1 MSLLHETAGNSV
13 DGVEAL
19 RNVIDLGK
27 ILDSVADGVFTVD
40 SRMRIQ
46 FFNRAAEEITG
57 FLNEE
62 AIGQHYH
69 TVLRSSGDTFSC
81 PIKKNLKTGG
91 AVLNMGM
98 KIVSR
103 NNHVKNISLS
113 TSALCDSSGKACGG
127 VGMIR
132 DLSQFN
138 SSGNVTHDKFSFK
151 NIVSRNA
158 IMKKLIC
165 MTEDVAAS
173 DATVLIRGESGA
185 GKELFARA
193 IHESSSRKNGPLF
206 VVSCVALPEH
216 LCEAEMFGVR
226 KGAFAGATENRQGRL
241 ELCSGGTFFIDEIGD
256 LPLSLQ
262 GKLLKVLESR
272 EFQPLGAK
280 NPMKADVR
288 FIAATHRNLEKMVES
303 GTFLRDLY
311 LRINGVQL
319 NIPPLR
325 ERKED
330 VPLLM
335 EVMLKKFNLAYDKN
349 INGFSLEALNILLTY
364 DFPGN
369 VRELQNVIE
378 QSVILCKGGE
388 ILVEHLPTRLI
399 NIYSSAKALRQLYG
413 KAPEV
418 EALCDLIGR
427 HKGSRSDAPYEP
439 GVDSSTLW
447 HWVKSAGLSEV

>member
-1 MSLLHETAGNSV
+1 MLHEAVGTIT
-13 DGVEAL
+13 DGVDAL
-19 RNVIDLGK
+19 RNIIDLGK
-27 ILDSVADGVFTVD
+27 ILDSAVDGVFTVD

-69 TVLRSSGDTFSC
+69 TVLRSSGETFSC
-81 PIKKNLKTGG
+81 PIKKNFKTGG
-91 AVLNMGM
+91 TVLNMEM

-103 NNHVKNISLS
+103 NNHIKNISLS
-113 TSALCDSSGKACGG
+113 TSVLCDSSGKVCGV

-132 DLSQFN
+132 DPSQFSPPRN
-138 SSGNVTHDKFSFK
+138 ITHGKFSLK

-165 MTEDVAAS
+165 LTEDVAAS
-173 DATVLIRGESGA
+173 EATVLIRGESGA

-193 IHESSSRKNGPLF
+193 IHESSSRKNGPMS

-226 KGAFAGATENRQGRL
+226 KGAVVGATEDRQGRL

-262 GKLLKVLESR
+262 GKLLKVLENR

-280 NPMKADVR
+280 NPIKADVR
-288 FIAATHRNLEKMVES
+288 FIAATHRNLEKMMES

-311 LRINGVQL
+311 FRINGVQL

-335 EVMLKKFNLAYDKN
+335 DVMLKKFNQAYGKN
-349 INGFSLEALNILLTY
+349 INGFSLEVLNLLLTY

-378 QSVILCKGGE
+378 QSVILCKGEE

-399 NIYSSAKALRQLYG
+399 NIYGSTKALRQRYD

-418 EALCDLIGR
+418 EVLCDLIDR
-427 HKGSRSDAPYEP
+427 HKGSRSEAVSKL
-439 GVDSSTLW
+439 GVDRSTLW